1 LVVVHVVMLVVL
13 LVAMMSLP
21 LVMVLVI
28 FGFGKKTPRGS
39 DAWLMR
45 PPVNP
50 QGLLREAPRK

>member
-1 LVVVHVVMLVVL
+1 MLVVL